1 MSEGENPRYRLYSP
15 DGLPTQYANFAD
27 VTMSEY
33 ETTLTF
39 AHVDRTPNPDGG
51 EAAGVVV
58 SQLILSPR
66 FAAELADA
74 LDDAVE
80 QYRQRFGPPA

>member
-1 MSEGENPRYRLYSP
+1 MNWGTLEAAPPASAASETPE
-15 DGLPTQYANFAD
+15 
-27 VTMSEY
+27 SEWAITDWQKY
-33 ETTLTF
+33 DWRSVAAL
-39 AHVDRTPNPDGG
+39 G

>member
-1 MSEGENPRYRLYSP
+1 M
-15 DGLPTQYANFAD
+15 
-27 VTMSEY
+27 
-33 ETTLTF
+33 
-39 AHVDRTPNPDGG
+39 DRTPNPEGG

-80 QYRQRFGPPA
+80 QYRQRFGPPQ